1 MKLFILERPNNID
14 SMKQLYQLIIANNG
28 QESLS
33 IMNYRKIEDC
43 LNSMLGN
50 LLIQFVLKTHY
61 HCSDPLWRNNKGKL
75 YVNST
80 SWKGDVSL
88 SHSHSMIAC
97 AVNPNA
103 QVGVDIEK
111 IGDIDFALCNEF
123 LSNRELNFL
132 KSQSAEER
140 LSVFYKFWTLKEAY
154 LKAIGEGVRNMDL
167 AMLEFDL
174 TASPQ
179 PVLLE
184 KENNWNFFTEKI
196 MPLYQLSL
204 CYQANQHKNIK
215 IIYVSINELMT
226 YLSGKNDFAK
236 IECKSVLT

>member
-14 SMKQLYQLIIANNG
+14 SMKQLYQLIAANKG
-28 QESLS
+28 QESLP

-61 HCSDPLWRNNKGKL
+61 NCSDPLLRNNKGKL
-75 YVNST
+75 YVNSS

-88 SHSHSMIAC
+88 SHSHSMIVC

-111 IGDIDFALCNEF
+111 KSDIDFALCNEF

-140 LSVFYKFWTLKEAY
+140 VSVFYKFWTLKEAFV
-154 LKAIGEGVRNMDL
+154 KAIG
-167 AMLEFDL
+167 
-174 TASPQ
+174 
-179 PVLLE
+179 
-184 KENNWNFFTEKI
+184 
-196 MPLYQLSL
+196 
-204 CYQANQHKNIK
+204 
-215 IIYVSINELMT
+215 
-226 YLSGKNDFAK
+226 
-236 IECKSVLT
+236 